1 MKQHQNPYKF
11 TKFDKRHA
19 VDQNQVKT
27 NFNFLMRTGLIM
39 EPIPSAG
46 RHDNNMRILKEHVC
60 GNPYQSRSVN
70 NLVEFAAQLAN
81 S

>member
-11 TKFDKRHA
+11 TTFDKRRLT
-19 VDQNQVKT
+19 DENQVKT
-27 NFNFLMRTGLIM
+27 NFNFLVRTGLIM
-39 EPIPSAG
+39 EPIPSIG
-46 RHDNNMRILKEHVC
+46 QKKSDLRIPRKHSC
-60 GNPYQSRSVN
+60 NSPN

>member
-11 TKFDKRHA
+11 TNFDKRRM
-19 VDQNQVKT
+19 VDENQVKT

-39 EPIPSAG
+39 EPIPSIG
-46 RHDNNMRILKEHVC
+46 QQKSDTRIPRKQGC
-60 GNPYQSRSVN
+60 SSQN